1 MIASLRAR
9 PTLLLVLLLLANLLL
24 ISIQA
29 RDEAGMVMLKTWG
42 VAVRAPFG
50 GAVHFVRSRLKRAVN
65 QYVLLVRT
73 AYQNQRLTRENEFLK
88 LEAQRLRALVRS
100 AVRSG
105 DFDRIYQRHQLETI
119 AASIIQRSPPFL
131 STTFQLNAGRAHGV
145 QRNAAVIR
153 PEGIVGRVQAL
164 TQWSCEV
171 QPITQ
176 PEAGAGA
183 ILSDTRTQ
191 GVVRGQG
198 TDLLRLDYIPI
209 SVPVRVGEFAY
220 TSGADRIY
228 PAGLPIGRV
237 VSVTEGNLV
246 HQHILLRPSADLS
259 RPEEVLVVDPGQES
273 PPNSGGGGDRLSQLG

>member
-9 PTLLLVLLLLANLLL
+9 PTVLLVLLLLANLLL
-24 ISIQA
+24 ISVQA
-29 RDEAGMVMLKTWG
+29 RDEAGMVMLRTWG

-50 GAVHFVRSRLKRAVN
+50 GAAHFVRSGLKRAFN

-73 AYQNQRLTRENEFLK
+73 AHQNQRLTRENEVLK
-88 LEAQRLRALVRS
+88 LEAQRLQALVGS
-100 AVRSG
+100 AVRAG
-105 DFDRIYQRHQLETI
+105 KFDRIYQRHQLGTI

-131 STTFQLNAGRAHGV
+131 STTFQLNVGRAHGV

-153 PEGIVGRVQAL
+153 PEGIVGRVQVL

-209 SVPVRVGEFAY
+209 SVPVRVGEFVS
-220 TSGADRIY
+220 TSGTDRIY
-228 PAGLPIGRV
+228 PAGLSIGRV
-237 VSVTEGNLV
+237 VSVTTGNLV

-259 RPEEVLVVDPGQES
+259 RLEEVLVVDPGQES
-273 PPNSGGGGDRLSQLG
+273 PPNSGGGGDPPSQRG

>member
-9 PTLLLVLLLLANLLL
+9 PTLLLVLLLLALLLL

-29 RDEAGMVMLKTWG
+29 RDEEGMVMLKTWG

-50 GAVHFVRSRLKRAVN
+50 GTVHFVRSRLKRAVN
-65 QYVLLVRT
+65 QYVLLVQT
-73 AYQNQRLTRENEFLK
+73 AYQNQKLTRENEVLK

-105 DFDRIYQRHQLETI
+105 EFDRIYQHHQLETI

-164 TQWSCEV
+164 TKWSCEV

-176 PEAGAGA
+176 TEAGAGA

-198 TDLLRLDYIPI
+198 NDLLRLDYIPI

-237 VSVTEGNLV
+237 VSVTEGNHV

-259 RPEEVLVVDPGQES
+259 RLEEVLVVDPGQES
-273 PPNSGGGGDRLSQLG
+273 PPKSGGGGDPLSQLG